1 MNVIVTIEDREAIPV
16 RAIPLL
22 TDWKKISPDFVARIF
37 AGDEKLFLHLPAFE
51 SLCAY
56 QLNSNGSYVATEKR
70 AWESWVLRSLNACST
85 RIKEAQTNH
94 EVGYQQWRQESWAL
108 LPSGVFVW
116 RDEFEAA
123 YQSEYGPDS
132 LRALAN
138 RESYDA
144 KAYALNFSPEPWGLR
159 EDWREVLMEGFAQ
172 VIVSIGL
179 RRADGVAD
187 EELTQGREDTFVRAP
202 TLDDTEAKE
211 EEVPFK
217 RAALI
222 GKHSCEWPTIERDI
236 ADANKNG
243 LADAAKA
250 GQRGWV
256 ESRALNWARA
266 KGKLKSSEKYGYSVD
281 QAIRNMHAPVSA
293 RNRLQD

>member
-1 MNVIVTIEDREAIPV
+1 MKVIVTIEGREAIPV

-22 TDWKKISPDFVARIF
+22 TDWKKLSPDFVARIF
-37 AGDEKLFLHLPAFE
+37 AGDEELFLHLPAFE

-56 QLNSNGSYVATEKR
+56 QLNSDGTSVATEKR
-70 AWESWVLRSLNACST
+70 AWESWVVRSLEACST
-85 RIKEAQTNH
+85 RLRKTQTNH

-144 KAYALNFSPEPWGLR
+144 KAYVLNFSPEPWGLR
-159 EDWREVLMEGFAQ
+159 DDWREVLMEGFAQ
-172 VIVSIGL
+172 SILNIGL
-179 RRADGVAD
+179 SKANAAVS
-187 EELTQGREDTFVRAP
+187 EEVPQNREGMFVRSA
-202 TLDDTEAKE
+202 TLDGTETIE
-211 EEVPFK
+211 EDLPFK

-222 GKHSCEWPTIERDI
+222 EKHSCDWPTIERDI
-236 ADANKNG
+236 ADANRNG

-250 GQRGWV
+250 GQRGWM

-266 KGKLKSSEKYGYSVD
+266 KGKLKNTEKLDYSVE

-293 RNRLQD
+293 RNKLQG

>member
-22 TDWKKISPDFVARIF
+22 TDWEKISPDFVARIF

-56 QLNSNGSYVATEKR
+56 QLNRNGSYVATDKR
-70 AWESWVLRSLNACST
+70 GWQSWVVRSLDACST
-85 RIKEAQTNH
+85 RIRETQTDH
-94 EVGYQQWRQESWAL
+94 EVGYQQWRQESWTL
-108 LPSGVFVW
+108 LPAAVFVW
-116 RDEFEAA
+116 RDEFETA
-123 YQSEYGPDS
+123 YQREYGPES

-159 EDWREVLMEGFAQ
+159 GDWREVLMEGFAQ
-172 VIVSIGL
+172 PVVSIEL
-179 RRADGVAD
+179 CRADGEVGVG
-187 EELTQGREDTFVRAP
+187 LTQGREDTFVRSP
-202 TLDDTEAKE
+202 TLDDAEAKE

-266 KGKLKSSEKYGYSVD
+266 KGKLKSSEKHGYSVD